1 MNTVINIVGPIFG
14 IGLLGY
20 FAARQGWFAEK
31 AAEGLALFVFDWA
44 VPIMLVRIF
53 SSAPLPDSFPWK
65 LLVAFYV
72 PAIIFYALGI
82 LVAKRY
88 FDRHYLDQV
97 ITGFAY
103 TFGNSVLL
111 GLPLILLTFGEAGT
125 IPFFILLSLHGLSY
139 LSATT
144 ILMELGRNRAQP
156 VSKLIVGTMKGF
168 VSNPIILGMG
178 TGLIL
183 NQLQITLPG
192 PLDKIA
198 EYMQLAVMPCAL
210 FSLGA
215 ALNAYGI
222 VGQLNQSMLAVFV
235 KNIAFP
241 ALVWMLSVYV
251 LELPTLWAMV
261 ATLLAAQPAGVNIY
275 LFAQR
280 YQAAQALATTTVFLS
295 NVMGIA
301 TLTALVFIFE
311 QIGW

>member
-1 MNTVINIVGPIFG
+1 MNAVINIAGPIFG

-20 FAARQGWFAEK
+20 FAARRGWFSNK

-44 VPIMLVRIF
+44 VPLMLVRVF
-53 SSAPLPDSFPWK
+53 ASAPLPESFPWK
-65 LLVAFYV
+65 LLVAFYL
-72 PAIIFYALGI
+72 PACCLYAFGMF
-82 LVAKRY
+82 VAKRY
-88 FDRHYLDQV
+88 FARRYLDQV
-97 ITGFAY
+97 ITGFSY

-111 GLPLILLTFGEAGT
+111 GLPLILLTFGEAGAV
-125 IPFFILLSLHGLSY
+125 PFFILLSVHGLSY

-144 ILMELGRNRAQP
+144 ILMEMGRNRAQSVP
-156 VSKLIVGTMKGF
+156 RLVSGTIKGF
-168 VSNPIILGMG
+168 VRNPIILGMI

-198 EYMQLAVMPCAL
+198 EYMQTAVMPCAL

-222 VGQLNQSMLAVFV
+222 AGHLRESIVAVSV

-241 ALVWMLSVYV
+241 VLVWLLAAYV
-251 LELPTLWAMV
+251 LDLPVLWAMV

-280 YQAAQALATTTVFLS
+280 YQAAQAMATTTVFMSSLA
-295 NVMGIA
+295 GIA
-301 TLTALVFIFE
+301 TLTALLFLFE
-311 QIGW
+311 NIGW

>member
-1 MNTVINIVGPIFG
+1 M
-14 IGLLGY
+14 GLLGY
-20 FAARQGWFAEK
+20 FAARRGWFSAK

-44 VPIMLVRIF
+44 VPIMLVRVF
-53 SSAPLPDSFPWK
+53 ASAPLPESFPWK
-65 LLVAFYV
+65 LLAAFYV
-72 PAIIFYALGI
+72 PACLFYALGI
-82 LVAKRY
+82 LVAKKY
-88 FDRHYLDQV
+88 FDRLYFDQV

-125 IPFFILLSLHGLSY
+125 VPFFILLSLHGLSF
-139 LSATT
+139 LSVTT
-144 ILMELGRNRAQP
+144 ILMELGRNRAQSIP
-156 VSKLIVGTMKGF
+156 KLISGTVKGF
-168 VSNPIILGMG
+168 ISNPIILGMI

-198 EYMQLAVMPCAL
+198 EYMQMAVMPCAL

-222 VGQLNQSMLAVFV
+222 VGNLSESMVAILV

-241 ALVWMLSVYV
+241 ALVWALSVYV
-251 LELPTLWAMV
+251 LGLPPLWAMI

-295 NVMGIA
+295 NVVGIA
-301 TLTALVFIFE
+301 TLTVLLFIFE
-311 QIGW
+311 TIGW